1 MPGIL
6 LEAILSSFGII
17 IGWYLKTW
25 LVSRKRSSG
34 TIYVTEREEKT
45 LYTLELDDYPDEL
58 KFKKT
63 VVFKVDTSEDSLNR
77 D

>member
-1 MPGIL
+1 MFCL
-6 LEAILSSFGII
+6 
-17 IGWYLKTW
+17 YLGMLIYIWRDK
-25 LVSRKRSSG
+25 RKKSSG
-34 TIYVTEREEKT
+34 TIYVTESEEKT
-45 LYTLELDDYPDEL
+45 LYTLELDDYPEEL